1 LISYYLDDRLA
12 DDVLFDD
19 ILFDDALFDD
29 IFFDDAFFEPPIYI
43 PLYLAGFQDSSNLQA
58 AVAPDPNFPD
68 EFDAGTVYLYND
80 EPVFLVFGNIADI
93 DVEVDEASDPFA
105 SVSGKC
111 TRTDP
116 NDELDDEYVGR
127 AYCQF
132 TYDFLDELGVS
143 EGQLTAEGPVQIG
156 DFAILSVTGGTNFFR
171 KTVGQVHLWPSDNGS
186 NGLPI
191 EFLPE
196 LDLPASYFME
206 AYVFLESSLI
216 PSDVIF

>member
-1 LISYYLDDRLA
+1 LISYYLDDGLV
-12 DDVLFDD
+12 DDALFDD

-29 IFFDDAFFEPPIYI
+29 ILFDDAFFAPPTYV
-43 PLYLAGFQDSSNLQA
+43 PMYLAGFQDSSNLQA
-58 AVAPDPNFPD
+58 AVVPDPNFPD

-80 EPVFLVFGNIADI
+80 EPVFSVSGNIDDI
-93 DVEVDEASDPFA
+93 EKIVDGTDQFA
-105 SVSGKC
+105 SVRGKC

-116 NDELDDEYVGR
+116 NDELNDEYVGR

-132 TYDFLDELGVS
+132 TYDFIDEFDVNV
-143 EGQLTAEGPVQIG
+143 GQLTAEGPVQIG
-156 DFAILSVTGGTNFFR
+156 DFAILSITGGTNFFR
-171 KTVGQVHLWPSDNGS
+171 KTVGQVHLFPSDTGS
-186 NGLPI
+186 NNAAI

-206 AYVFLESSLI
+206 AYVFLEASLI